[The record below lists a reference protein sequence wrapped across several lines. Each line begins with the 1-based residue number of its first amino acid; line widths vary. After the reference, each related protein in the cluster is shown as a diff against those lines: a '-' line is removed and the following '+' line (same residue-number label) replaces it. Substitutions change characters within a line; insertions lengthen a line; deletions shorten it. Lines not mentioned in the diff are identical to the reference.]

1 MHGVGRNP
9 ARRFRLP
16 VSGLYVML
24 SPLTGAEEILL
35 AEGSVADPM
44 LTLDLI
50 GRIALAEPS
59 PDDGDADWGGTDW
72 AALTVT
78 DIDTILMRLRQFMLG
93 GTVSA
98 SLHCHAEGCGERVEF
113 SFQIDAY
120 LAHHA
125 PKSPGGRGWRAGPD
139 ELPGWFRLETAGQQ
153 IRFRLPTLA
162 DQIAVDAAPDG
173 EAWLAQACI
182 VPLGLAARMQAR
194 VQEAMEKL
202 APPLAGPLDGVC
214 PECGTRLQAHFD
226 ARRFCLHE
234 LRDRA
239 HFVYDDVDVLAERY
253 HWSEQAILSLP
264 RLRRA
269 HYAERARQSARAT

>member
-1 MHGVGRNP
+1 MQGVGRNP

-16 VSGLYVML
+16 VSSLSVAL

-35 AEGSVADPM
+35 AEGSVSDPM

-50 GRIALAEPS
+50 GRIAQAEPTS
-59 PDDGDADWGGTDW
+59 DEQETDW
-72 AALTVT
+72 AALTVA
-78 DIDTILMRLRQFMLG
+78 DIDAILMRLRQFMLG
-93 GTVSA
+93 GTISA
-98 SLHCHAEGCGERVEF
+98 SLQCHGEDCGERVEF
-113 SFQIDAY
+113 SFPIDAY

-125 PKSPGGRGWRAGPD
+125 PKPPSGRGWRAEPD
-139 ELPGWFRLETAGQQ
+139 EQPGWYRLESAGQQ
-153 IRFRLPTLA
+153 VRFRLPTLA
-162 DQIAVDAAPDG
+162 DQIAADAAPDG

-182 VPLGLAARMQAR
+182 APPGLAARMQAR

-214 PECGTRLQAHFD
+214 PECGARLQAQFE
-226 ARRFCLHE
+226 ARRFCLQE

-239 HFVYDDVDVLAERY
+239 RFVYDDVDLLAERY
-253 HWSEQAILSLP
+253 HWSEQNILALP

-269 HYAERARQSARAT
+269 HYAERARQAAGAS

>member
-98 SLHCHAEGCGERVEF
+98 RTPRAPVENA
-113 SFQIDAY
+113 SAHDGSAMDR
-120 LAHHA
+120 LA
-125 PKSPGGRGWRAGPD
+125 GRH
-139 ELPGWFRLETAGQQ
+139 QV
-153 IRFRLPTLA
+153 
-162 DQIAVDAAPDG
+162 AV
-173 EAWLAQACI
+173 
-182 VPLGLAARMQAR
+182 LAA
-194 VQEAMEKL
+194 
-202 APPLAGPLDGVC
+202 
-214 PECGTRLQAHFD
+214 H
-226 ARRFCLHE
+226 
-234 LRDRA
+234 
-239 HFVYDDVDVLAERY
+239 
-253 HWSEQAILSLP
+253 S
-264 RLRRA
+264 
-269 HYAERARQSARAT
+269 